1 MQMQSFGAAC
11 TVTGSMHLLTLG
23 TKRLLVDCGMFQGG
37 DEMERRNHEDFPFD
51 PNDLDAVILTHAHLD
66 HVGRLP
72 LLVRRGYRGAIH
84 CTAPT
89 AALAETVLI
98 DSARLQVDGYRQD
111 LRHARRQGRPDEETL
126 PPLYEEADV
135 HRTLA
140 LLRPH
145 LEFGQTEN
153 IAGIKVTPQR
163 AGHILGSAYLV
174 IESPEGRLL
183 MSGDL
188 GNRESG
194 LQMDFTPPPE
204 VDAVVIET
212 TYANRTHRRWDET
225 LTEFRDALRES
236 VRNNGK
242 ILIPSFA
249 IERAQVIL
257 HTLKQLMDA
266 GEVPR
271 IPVFLDSPMAT
282 RATNEY
288 FEFGDELIPPVR
300 EALQNGEDPF
310 RPSTLHVVPT
320 SAESQRLN
328 RYDGPA
334 IIMAGNGMMTGGRI
348 QHHLKHHLWKP
359 STSLIIVSYQSPSSL
374 GGKIVAG
381 ADTVRLMGEDIAV
394 RAQVHTIGGFSA
406 HADQD
411 DLLAFLSTAGAGKSP
426 HVWLV
431 HGEVGVM
438 DAFIPVLAQQGLKG
452 DIVPDRQPI
461 DLLGPGFPGG
471 RPPGLVISE
480 MPATGTSDAAR
491 AEGGE

>member
-11 TVTGSMHLLTLG
+11 TVTGSMHLLTIG
-23 TKRLLVDCGMFQGG
+23 NKRVLIDCGMFQGG
-37 DEMERRNHEDFPFD
+37 DDLERRNYETFPFD
-51 PNDLDAVILTHAHLD
+51 PAELDAVILTHAHLD

-72 LLVRRGYRGAIH
+72 LLVKRGYRGAIY
-84 CTAPT
+84 CTPPT
-89 AALAETVLI
+89 AALAETVLL
-98 DSARLQVDGYRQD
+98 DSARLQVEGYRQD
-111 LRHARRQGRPDEETL
+111 LRHARRQDREDEV
-126 PPLYEEADV
+126 PAPLYEEADV

-140 LLRPH
+140 LLRPR
-145 LEFGQTEN
+145 LAFGETEN

-163 AGHILGSAYLV
+163 AGHILGSAYLL
-174 IESPEGRLL
+174 IECPDGRLL

-194 LQMDFTPPPE
+194 LQQDFTPPPA

-212 TYANRTHRRWDET
+212 TYANRTHKSWPET
-225 LTEFRDALRES
+225 LNEFRDALHQS
-236 VRNNGK
+236 IRNNGK

-257 HTLKQLMDA
+257 YTLKNLMDA

-271 IPVFLDSPMAT
+271 IPIFLDSPMAT

-288 FEFGDELIPPVR
+288 FEFGDELIPPIR

-328 RYDGPA
+328 KYDGPA

-359 STSLIIVSYQSPSSL
+359 STSLIIVSYQSPTSL

-381 ADTVRLMGEDIAV
+381 ADTVRIMGEDIAV
-394 RAQVHTIGGFSA
+394 RAHVYTIGGFSA

-411 DLLAFLSTAGAGKSP
+411 DLLAFLGTTGKP

-431 HGEVGVM
+431 HGEVNVM
-438 DAFIPVLAQQGLKG
+438 DAFVPVLGQQGLKG
-452 DIVPDRQPI
+452 DIVPDRQPV
-461 DLLGPGFPGG
+461 DLLGPGFPDGK
-471 RPPGLVISE
+471 PAGLVI
-480 MPATGTSDAAR
+480 PPLPGDVAK